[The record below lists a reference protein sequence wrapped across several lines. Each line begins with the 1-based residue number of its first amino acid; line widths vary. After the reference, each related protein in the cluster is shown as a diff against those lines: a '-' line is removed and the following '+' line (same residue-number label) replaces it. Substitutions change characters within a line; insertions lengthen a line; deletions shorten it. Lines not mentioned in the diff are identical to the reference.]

1 MSIQMRREMH
11 SLRIDPEM
19 WKALKIMAK
28 KSGLSASRILELWI
42 RNVTDST
49 EESADV
55 MNKICEYF
63 YVERKDAKRG
73 KA

>member
-1 MSIQMRREMH
+1 MSIQMRRELH
-11 SLRIDPEM
+11 SFRIDPEM
-19 WKALKIMAK
+19 WKALTIMAK

-49 EESADV
+49 DESADA
-55 MNKICEYF
+55 MNKIYEY
-63 YVERKDAKRG
+63 YYQEREKVKKG